1 MVQAKIECGN
11 FDVMELA
18 PTVQCLTGNIPSSRS
33 ARPPFLD
40 LVLESSGSQVLYDTL
55 QSEEGGASIM
65 SKTVTCLLRWM
76 ILFLSN
82 SLNVIAG

>member
-1 MVQAKIECGN
+1 MVQAKLECGN

-55 QSEEGGASIM
+55 QSEEGGA
-65 SKTVTCLLRWM
+65 LL
-76 ILFLSN
+76 S
-82 SLNVIAG
+82 

>member
-1 MVQAKIECGN
+1 MVQAKLECGN

-40 LVLESSGSQVLYDTL
+40 LVLESSGSQVLKK
-55 QSEEGGASIM
+55 GAASIM